1 MPVNVNDIEPDEK
14 IIEIEM
20 ERLRSFRNH
29 PFKVKADAEMLL
41 LIESISKYGVMNPL
55 IVRPVPE
62 GV

>member
-29 PFKVKADAEMLL
+29 PFTVKADAEMLL
-41 LIESISKYGVMNPL
+41 LIESISK
-55 IVRPVPE
+55 
-62 GV
+62 